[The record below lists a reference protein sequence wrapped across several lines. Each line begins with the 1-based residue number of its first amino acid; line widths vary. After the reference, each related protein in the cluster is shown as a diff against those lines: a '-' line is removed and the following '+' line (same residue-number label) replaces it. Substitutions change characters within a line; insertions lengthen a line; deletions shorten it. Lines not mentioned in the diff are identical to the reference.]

1 MKTLSKSLLCFFI
14 ALSCTLAFAQA
25 PAPAGQVFVVP
36 FSHLDLYWGGTQEEC
51 LSRGNR
57 IISRAIQL
65 ADEHPE
71 FRFLIEDQVFAAN
84 FMDSHRGTPEA
95 DRLKTLVREGRI
107 EINPKWAA
115 IYQNLPRGEALVR
128 NLVYGKR
135 YAREIFGV
143 DPLVAA
149 LTDIPGFT
157 RQYPQMLVKSGIPY
171 TIMTRMGPPDAP
183 LFRWKSPDGSSV
195 LTWDTLKGY
204 GWGVGLGLHHDLDD
218 SHMTRIRNE
227 VDQIQSLTKGPIYL
241 GWGTDLFAPNETLV
255 SNLAVLNRRLAPT
268 TFHFATSTEYF
279 HAAEKAPNI
288 PVISGEIPSSWA
300 NIISS
305 LTPYW
310 PPVITATDT
319 LLNAEK
325 FAAINFVLGFAPYP
339 QEKLDGLWKKAL
351 ESMDHNNYGQ
361 GGDIGDARKVGYA
374 QAATLQGGQILRE
387 SLRNIAERVS
397 RPSEKATAIVV
408 FNPTSWK
415 RDDVVRAHV
424 TIFGDVAP
432 GDIKDYRAGMKLVDG
447 KGNSIPF
454 DVEEYSE
461 NMSRALKL
469 VFNAQDVPSLGYKT
483 YYLEPGAG
491 PTSAPASTVKMDDDN
506 DKPEPRRIYGS
517 DQMENRFYRVT
528 VDRATG
534 LIDVFDKELGR
545 TVTKNVELSGAE
557 ERGGDSLNRE
567 PRTGRTIINVVH
579 SVQLE
584 RNGPS
589 ETTLRIDGDLDG
601 VPVLQRL
608 TIYRD
613 LRKIDLENTIDWKPG
628 HFLEIQQ
635 VFPIDMPGGE
645 IRNGVPFGSAS
656 EADAMPKAGPR
667 SGDEVKPEIW
677 KSWRQAQGW
686 ISASSSD
693 YTLTVSADHQM
704 FSVDGQA
711 IRGDMLRGIKFNSV
725 KTVRDDTPVLV
736 QQPPADKYIFRYSI
750 SSGKGNWAETKSW
763 RQGADFNMPLM
774 GVVSEDELS
783 VKTLPTEQS
792 FLSLSGDTIA
802 VTALKKADQGNG
814 LVVRFYEAAGKSDT
828 SSITF
833 LGKSHAIRPVNMLEE
848 PMSGQDE
855 NSIQVDPYA
864 IDTIEILSS
873 SAASK

>member
-1 MKTLSKSLLCFFI
+1 MKTLWKSLLYFSI
-14 ALSCTLAFAQA
+14 ALSCTLSLAQA
-25 PAPAGQVFVVP
+25 SSHARQVFVVP

-65 ADEHPE
+65 ADEHSE
-71 FRFLIEDQVFAAN
+71 FRFLIEDQVFVAN

-115 IYQNLPRGEALVR
+115 IYQNLPRAEALVR

-135 YAREIFGV
+135 YAREVFGV

-195 LTWDTLKGY
+195 LTWDTVKGY
-204 GWGVGLGLHHDLDD
+204 GWGVSLGLHRDLDD
-218 SHMTRIRNE
+218 SHLTRIQSE

-241 GWGTDLFAPNETLV
+241 GWGTDLFAPNETLI
-255 SNLAVLNRRLAPT
+255 SNVAVFNRRLAPT

-279 HAAEKAPNI
+279 HAAEKTPDI

-319 LLNAEK
+319 LINAEK
-325 FAAINFVLGFAPYP
+325 FAAINFALGYAPYP
-339 QEKLDGLWKKAL
+339 QEKLDALWKKAL
-351 ESMDHNNYGQ
+351 EAMDHNNYGQ

-387 SLRNIAERVS
+387 SLRNIAERVV

-432 GDIKDYRAGMKLVDG
+432 GDIKDYREGMKLVDC
-447 KGNSIPF
+447 KGNIIPF

-491 PTSAPASTVKMDDDN
+491 PVSPAASTVKMDDEN
-506 DKPEPRRIYGS
+506 DKLDPRRIYGS
-517 DQMENRFYRVT
+517 DEMENKFYRVT

-545 TVTKNVELSGAE
+545 TVTKNVELFGAE
-557 ERGGDSLNRE
+557 ERGGDSLNKE
-567 PRTGRTIINVVH
+567 PRTGRTIINVIR
-579 SVQLE
+579 SVRLE

-589 ETTLRIDGDLDG
+589 ETTLRIDGALDG
-601 VPVLQRL
+601 VPVVQQITL
-608 TIYRD
+608 YRD
-613 LRKIDLENTIDWKPG
+613 VRKIDLEDTIDWKPG

-635 VFPIDMPGGE
+635 VFPIDMPGVE
-645 IRNGVPFGSAS
+645 IRNGVPFGSAA
-656 EADAMPKAGPR
+656 ETDAMPKAGPR
-667 SGDEVKPEIW
+667 SSDEVKPEIW
-677 KSWRQAQGW
+677 KSWRQVQDW
-686 ISASSSD
+686 ISASSSN
-693 YTLTVSADHQM
+693 YTLTISADHQM

-711 IRGDMLRGIKFNSV
+711 IRGDLLRGIKFNTV

-736 QQPPADKYIFRYSI
+736 QQPPADKYVFRYSI
-750 SSGKGNWAETKSW
+750 SSGKGSWAESKAW

-783 VKTLPTEQS
+783 VKTLPAEQS

-802 VTALKKADQGNG
+802 VTALKKADQGNA
-814 LVVRFYEAAGKSDT
+814 LVVRFYEAAGKSDAT
-828 SSITF
+828 SVTF
-833 LGKSHAIRPVNMLEE
+833 LGKSHAIRPVNILEE
-848 PMSGQDE
+848 RMSGQDE
-855 NSIQVDPYA
+855 NSMHVDPYA
-864 IDTIEILSS
+864 IDTIEILSPS
-873 SAASK
+873 TASK